1 MRIHNA
7 LRRIVAAGSA
17 VLVVALATAG
27 SAAALSL
34 PGDPLGT
41 VVPTLCPVTGAVP
54 TGDCVTGTGVT
65 VPGTGVTVPGTGVTV
80 PGTGITVPVTG
91 DVGSGVTGVLPAG
104 GSTAAG
110 NTPSGGGSAVA
121 DTRRPRARLGA
132 RRARL
137 TVSLHRGYTVTV
149 ACDEACSIAGQLSH
163 AGRWSAIARGKARL
177 NTPGKVKVKLRFTRA
192 AKRALK
198 SKRSVKVTIRVTVVD
213 AAGNATKRT
222 KRVTLRR

>member
-27 SAAALSL
+27 SAAALSV

-41 VVPTLCPVTGAVP
+41 VLPTICPVTGAVP
-54 TGDCVTGTGVT
+54 TGDCVT
-65 VPGTGVTVPGTGVTV
+65 GTGVTV

-91 DVGSGVTGVLPAG
+91 DVGSGVTGVLPTG

-110 NTPSGGGSAVA
+110 NTPSGGGSSVA

-132 RRARL
+132 RRGRL

-177 NTPGKVKVKLRFTRA
+177 NAPGKVKVKLRFTRA
-192 AKRALK
+192 ARRALK